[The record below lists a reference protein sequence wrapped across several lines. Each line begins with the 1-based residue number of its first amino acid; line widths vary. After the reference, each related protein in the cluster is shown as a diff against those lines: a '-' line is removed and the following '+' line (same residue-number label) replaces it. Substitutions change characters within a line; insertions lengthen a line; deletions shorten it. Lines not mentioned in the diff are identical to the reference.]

1 MNNNIPELL
10 APAGS
15 PQALQAAVHYGADAV
30 YLGCSDFANARMN
43 AQNFTKETLVE
54 AIDFCHSHNVK
65 AYVTVNTLLSDREM
79 EGLYSYASFLY
90 ENGAD
95 GVIVQ
100 EAGVM
105 DFLHQYLP
113 HLPLHA
119 STQAGVCNTA
129 GLQAAKKLGC
139 VRAVAAR
146 ELSMEELSALC
157 KEDIEIEVFVHG
169 ALCACYSGF
178 CLMSSMIGRRS
189 GNRGKCAQPCRLP
202 YSIDQNK
209 PSLLMNLK
217 DNLLLPHL
225 QTLSEMGVASVKIEG
240 RMKGPEYVGLV
251 TSFYR
256 RALDGEQISKEEL
269 EQLKR
274 VFDRGGYTDGYYTK
288 KGHMFAYK
296 KPETPYRAQQMPPPS
311 PKRIPVI
318 MEGTVKKDQV
328 FQLTATDLQGHQ
340 ASAQG
345 ETPAFVA
352 QNRPLDQAT
361 ITERLGKLGETP
373 YILSEFNLTL
383 DSGVMIPLGE
393 LARVKRQVCE
403 KLTDITVKSYKHPK
417 PELPVFKPLP
427 KGTVYDSLQ
436 WTAVVNTFEQYQAIR
451 HLPFTW
457 IGVPLDVVWNKK
469 EALEH
474 TVVIRLPAV
483 SHEERHNEM
492 KHRLQQLHALGF
504 SRLLCGN
511 LGDFYDF
518 PDWEKKGDITLWVYN
533 STTGA
538 TLAKEHPSSLCLS
551 PELNLGQIKELQ
563 SNIPCEAYLYGRL
576 PLMRTKH
583 CFVKSNRG
591 NCKGEC
597 ELTDRT
603 GTHFPA
609 RCVNGEHILYNST
622 PLYMGDKL
630 ADLKHTCISYGRMA
644 FTVESPSKCAKISR
658 EIMQGLPYSG
668 DKTRGHYYRGV

>member
-1 MNNNIPELL
+1 MNKNIPELL

-15 PQALQAAVHYGADAV
+15 LDALYAAVYYGADAV

-43 AQNFTKETLVE
+43 AQNFTKETLVD
-54 AIDFCHSHNVK
+54 AVDFCHSRNVK

-113 HLPLHA
+113 ALPLHA
-119 STQAGVCNTA
+119 STQAGVCNTS
-129 GLQAAKKLGC
+129 GLQAVKQLGC

-146 ELSMEELSALC
+146 ELSMDELSALC
-157 KEDIEIEVFVHG
+157 KKGMEIEVFVHG

-178 CLMSSMIGRRS
+178 CLMSSLIGRRS

-202 YSIDQNK
+202 YSIDHNK

-225 QTLSEMGVASVKIEG
+225 QTLSEMGVASLKIEG

-256 RALDGEQISKEEL
+256 RALDGETISKEEI

-274 VFDRGGYTDGYYTK
+274 VFDRGGYTDGYFTK
-288 KGHMFAYK
+288 KGNMFAYS
-296 KPETPYRAQQMPPPS
+296 KPETPYRSQQMPASS
-311 PKRIPVI
+311 PKRIPI
-318 MEGTVKKDQV
+318 FMEATLKENQT
-328 FQLTATDLQGHQ
+328 FSLTATDLQGNQ
-340 ASAQG
+340 ATAQG

-352 QNRPLDQAT
+352 QKRPLDQDT

-373 YILSEFNLTL
+373 YTL
-383 DSGVMIPLGE
+383 AECKITVDRNVMIPLGE
-393 LARVKRQVCE
+393 LARVKRLVCD
-403 KLTDITVKSYKHPK
+403 KLTDLTVKSYKHPK
-417 PELPVFKPLP
+417 PEIPEIESLP
-427 KGTVYDSLQ
+427 KGTVYDTLQ
-436 WTAVVNTFEQYQAIR
+436 WTAVVNTFEQYEAIR
-451 HLPFTW
+451 HLSFAW

-469 EALEH
+469 EELEH
-474 TVVIRLPAV
+474 TVAIRLPAV
-483 SHEERHNEM
+483 SHENRHDEI
-492 KHRLQQLHALGF
+492 KQKLKQLHALGF

-518 PDWEKKGDITLWVYN
+518 PDWDKKGDMTLWVYN
-533 STTGA
+533 STTIA

-551 PELNLGQIKELQ
+551 PELNIGQIRQLQ
-563 SNIPCEAYLYGRL
+563 CNIPCEAYLYGRL

-583 CFVKSNRG
+583 CFIKSNRG
-591 NCKGEC
+591 SCKGEC
-597 ELTDRT
+597 MLTDRT
-603 GTHFPA
+603 GTHFPT

-630 ADLKHTCISYGRMA
+630 ADLKHTCVSYGRMA
-644 FTVESPSKCAKISR
+644 FTVESPSECGIIAR
-658 EIMQGLPYSG
+658 EIMEGLSYNG

>member
-1 MNNNIPELL
+1 MNNKIPELL

-15 PQALQAAVHYGADAV
+15 PEALHAAVSYGADAV

-43 AQNFTKETLVE
+43 AQNFTKETLAE
-54 AIDFCHSHNVK
+54 AVDFCHSRNVK

-113 HLPLHA
+113 GLPLHA

-157 KEDIEIEVFVHG
+157 NKGMEIEVFVHG

-202 YSIDQNK
+202 YSVDKNK

-225 QTLSEMGVASVKIEG
+225 QTLSEMGVASLKIEG

-256 RALDGEQISKEEL
+256 RALDGEQLSQEEL
-269 EQLKR
+269 ERLKR

-288 KGHMFAYK
+288 KGKMFAYS
-296 KPETPYRAQQMPPPS
+296 KPESPYRTQQMPTSS
-311 PKRIPVI
+311 PKRIPVF
-318 MEGTVKKDQV
+318 MEGILKENQV
-328 FQLTATDLQGHQ
+328 FQLTATDLQGNQ
-340 ASAQG
+340 AAAQG
-345 ETPAFVA
+345 ETIAFSA

-373 YILSEFNLTL
+373 YTLAECKLTV
-383 DSGVMIPLGE
+383 DSGIMIPLGE

-403 KLTDITVKSYKHPK
+403 ELTNVTIKSYKHPK
-417 PELPVFKPLP
+417 PELPEFEPLP
-427 KGTVYDSLQ
+427 KGTIYDALQ
-436 WTAVVNTFEQYQAIR
+436 WTAVVNTFEQYQAIC
-451 HLPFTW
+451 HLPFAW

-469 EALEH
+469 EELEH
-474 TVVIRLPAV
+474 TVVIRLPAI
-483 SHEERHNEM
+483 SHEQRQNEI
-492 KHRLQQLHALGF
+492 KQQLNHLRSLGF

-511 LGDFYDF
+511 QGDFYGF
-518 PDWEKKGDITLWVYN
+518 PHWEKKGDMTLWLYN
-533 STTGA
+533 STTAA
-538 TLAKEHPSSLCLS
+538 TLAKEQPSSLCLS
-551 PELNLGQIKELQ
+551 PELNIGQIKQ
-563 SNIPCEAYLYGRL
+563 FKCNVPCEAYLYGRL
-576 PLMRTKH
+576 PLMRTRH
-583 CFVKSNRG
+583 CFVKSFRG
-591 NCKGEC
+591 SCKGEC

-603 GTHFPA
+603 GTRFPT

-630 ADLKHTCISYGRMA
+630 SDLKHTCVSYGRMA
-644 FTVESPSKCAKISR
+644 FTVESPSECANIAR
-658 EIMQGLPYSG
+658 EIMQGLPYTG